1 MEHFRLAIYD
11 SAVFFVF
18 LYLRVAGESGRFGS
32 AHIHILSNIM
42 TTFTQ
47 DSTLLAI
54 ESSCDETSAALFVG
68 AELRSNIISSQMF
81 HTTFGGIVP
90 ELASRAHVQGI
101 SAVVREALQTSGL
114 AMSDVDAI
122 AVTQRPGLA
131 GSLVVGANFAK
142 GLALRYGL
150 PIVAVDHIEGHIY
163 SAFIENHDIAFPFLA
178 LIVSGGHTS
187 LFHVESFE
195 RYSAIG
201 STRDDAA
208 GEAFDKIAKLLG
220 LGYPGGIHIDR
231 LAKEGNPSAIAFPR
245 SMLRDD
251 SFDFSFSGLKTAVR
265 TYCQKTLQHP
275 PNDQQLRD
283 ICASAQEAI
292 VEVLV
297 HKTLRAAERHQARD
311 IVVAGGVAANSRL
324 RALLRERAEHQG
336 RRVFI
341 PAMAY
346 CTDNAAMIGCIGRE
360 KLLHGTKSPLTF
372 TIGVGSL
379 RAQYRP

>member
-1 MEHFRLAIYD
+1 
-11 SAVFFVF
+11 
-18 LYLRVAGESGRFGS
+18 
-32 AHIHILSNIM
+32 M
-42 TTFTQ
+42 TQIFTTS
-47 DSTLLAI
+47 STLLAI
-54 ESSCDETSAALFVG
+54 ESSCDETSAAIYQG
-68 AELRSNIISSQMF
+68 SELRSNIISSQLF
-81 HTTFGGIVP
+81 HTKFGGIVP

-101 SAVVREALQTSGL
+101 STIIAESLREADVS
-114 AMSDVDAI
+114 MVDVDAI

-131 GSLVVGANFAK
+131 GSLVVGTNFAK
-142 GLALRYGL
+142 GLALKYNL
-150 PIVAVDHIEGHIY
+150 PIVAVNHIEGHIY
-163 SAFIENHDIAFPFLA
+163 SAFIENENIRFPFLA

-195 RYSAIG
+195 HYTVIG

-231 LAKEGNPSAIAFPR
+231 LAKEGNARAIAFPR
-245 SMLRDD
+245 SMLREDN
-251 SFDFSFSGLKTAVR
+251 FDFSFSGLKTAVR

-324 RALLRERAEHQG
+324 RTLLRESAEKQE

-379 RAQYRP
+379 RANYRP